1 MNYEIVDNF
10 LEKKYFKEI
19 LLLVTIC
26 VVLFLLVKVFTPV
39 KDNSEVLKYKLE
51 QLDTKINDLKQKQKQ
66 LGDSIY
72 SYKKEIEKID
82 KNVDNIRYEKTV
94 INNYYDKKD
103 EEIKGWTNK
112 QIDSLFRKRYKF

>member
-1 MNYEIVDNF
+1 MKNF
-10 LEKKYFKEI
+10 IKKYFKEI

-39 KDNSEVLKYKLE
+39 TDKSEVLKYKLE

-82 KNVDNIRYEKTV
+82 KNIDNIRYEKTV
-94 INNYYDKKD
+94 INNYYNKKD